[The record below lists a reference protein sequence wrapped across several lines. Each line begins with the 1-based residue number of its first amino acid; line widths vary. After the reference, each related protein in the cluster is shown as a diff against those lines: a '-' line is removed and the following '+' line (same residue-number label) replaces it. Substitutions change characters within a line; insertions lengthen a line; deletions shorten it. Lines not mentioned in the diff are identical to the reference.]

1 MLHFSVLGMLKY
13 SIGWRPQKDP
23 IEKRSDWEKIRLRK
37 DPIEKR
43 SDWEKIR
50 LRKDPIEKR
59 SDWEK
64 IRLRKDSIEKRSNWE
79 KIQLRIASIET
90 SLDWEK
96 TRMGNAEIEWHED
109 WNQTEHIM
117 MKVILVKMGKSRWS
131 KQWINYK
138 KRGSRGSEQLII
150 DEWAVCREI
159 WSIVPLKK
167 DIYSMAHL

>member
-1 MLHFSVLGMLKY
+1 MSWCTWKWSHKFYNWFRILVVSCPTRL
-13 SIGWRPQKDP
+13 SSSWWWRPQ
-23 IEKRSDWEKIRLRK
+23 
-37 DPIEKR
+37 
-43 SDWEKIR
+43 
-50 LRKDPIEKR
+50 KDPIEKR

-96 TRMGNAEIEWHED
+96 TRMRNAEIEWHED

>member
-37 DPIEKR
+37 DLIEKR
-43 SDWEKIR
+43 F
-50 LRKDPIEKR
+50 
-59 SDWEK
+59 DWEK

-138 KRGSRGSEQLII
+138 KGDPGDQSSWLLMNGQYVGKYGR
-150 DEWAVCREI
+150 
-159 WSIVPLKK
+159 
-167 DIYSMAHL
+167 

>member
-1 MLHFSVLGMLKY
+1 MMPTIRGFLKFVPGLAHRYATFLLKY
-13 SIGWRPQKDP
+13 SIGWRPKK
-23 IEKRSDWEKIRLRK
+23 EFN
-37 DPIEKR
+37 
-43 SDWEKIR
+43 
-50 LRKDPIEKR
+50 
-59 SDWEK
+59 WEK
-64 IRLRKDSIEKRSNWE
+64 IRLRKDSIEKRSNWG